1 MYLLHAACVKVDR
14 NAYSVVED
22 KSEDKR
28 PSASYRRREE
38 NNFKT
43 DQSFLFSN
51 CCTRELLQKDI
62 KIYIKTA
69 LTCFGSITII
79 RERII

>member
-43 DQSFLFSN
+43 DQSFYLPTAAQESCFKRILKF
-51 CCTRELLQKDI
+51 TLKQLLHV
-62 KIYIKTA
+62 
-69 LTCFGSITII
+69 SV
-79 RERII
+79 